1 MNSVL
6 TDTINSI
13 RKDLA
18 QQEARYN
25 QSVTMPIIIDDDD
38 EDDSDKEVNKEIET
52 IDHSNPIID
61 EDTNDI
67 EILEGEEKE
76 SVLEDSY
83 EGMDDKIVLK
93 MRSESDEENVVVI
106 RMAKVFKMESKL
118 MNRIVLSRNES
129 II

>member
-25 QSVTMPIIIDDDD
+25 QSVTMTIIIDDDD
-38 EDDSDKEVNKEIET
+38 KEDDSDKEVNKEIET

-83 EGMDDKIVLK
+83 EGMEDKIVLK

-106 RMAKVFKMESKL
+106 RMAKVL
-118 MNRIVLSRNES
+118 
-129 II
+129 

>member
-25 QSVTMPIIIDDDD
+25 QSVTMPIIIDDK

-106 RMAKVFKMESKL
+106 RMAKVL
-118 MNRIVLSRNES
+118 
-129 II
+129 

>member
-13 RKDLA
+13 SKDLA

-118 MNRIVLSRNES
+118 MNRIVLSRN
-129 II
+129 

>member
-25 QSVTMPIIIDDDD
+25 QSVTMPIIIDDEK

-118 MNRIVLSRNES
+118 MNRIVLSRN
-129 II
+129 

>member
-6 TDTINSI
+6 NDTINSI

-25 QSVTMPIIIDDDD
+25 QSVTMPVIID
-38 EDDSDKEVNKEIET
+38 EDDSDSDKEDDKEIET
-52 IDHSNPIID
+52 IDNSNAIMD

-83 EGMDDKIVLK
+83 EGMEDKIVLK
-93 MRSESDEENVVVI
+93 MRSESDEEKVVVI
-106 RMAKVFKMESKL
+106 RMAKVL
-118 MNRIVLSRNES
+118 
-129 II
+129 

>member
-25 QSVTMPIIIDDDD
+25 QSVTMPIIIDDDK

-83 EGMDDKIVLK
+83 EGMEDKIVLK

-118 MNRIVLSRNES
+118 MNRIVLSRN
-129 II
+129 

>member
-6 TDTINSI
+6 NDTINSI

-25 QSVTMPIIIDDDD
+25 QSVTMPVIIDDDD
-38 EDDSDKEVNKEIET
+38 DDDSDKEDKEIET
-52 IDHSNPIID
+52 IDNSNAIMD

-83 EGMDDKIVLK
+83 EGMEDKIVLK

-118 MNRIVLSRNES
+118 MNRIVLSRN
-129 II
+129 

>member
-106 RMAKVFKMESKL
+106 RMAKVL
-118 MNRIVLSRNES
+118 
-129 II
+129 

>member
-25 QSVTMPIIIDDDD
+25 QSVTMPIIIDDK

-83 EGMDDKIVLK
+83 EGMEDKIVLK

-106 RMAKVFKMESKL
+106 RMAKVL
-118 MNRIVLSRNES
+118 
-129 II
+129 

>member
-25 QSVTMPIIIDDDD
+25 QSVTMPVIIDDDD
-38 EDDSDKEVNKEIET
+38 EDDSDKEDDKEIET
-52 IDHSNPIID
+52 IDNSNAIMD

-118 MNRIVLSRNES
+118 MNRIVLSRN
-129 II
+129 

>member
-38 EDDSDKEVNKEIET
+38 KADSDKEVNKEIET

-61 EDTNDI
+61 EDTNNI

-76 SVLEDSY
+76 SVLEDNY
-83 EGMDDKIVLK
+83 EGMEDKIVLK

-106 RMAKVFKMESKL
+106 RMAKVL
-118 MNRIVLSRNES
+118 
-129 II
+129 

>member
-38 EDDSDKEVNKEIET
+38 KEDDSDKEVNKEIEI

-118 MNRIVLSRNES
+118 MNRIVLSRN
-129 II
+129 

>member
-25 QSVTMPIIIDDDD
+25 QSVTMPVIIDDED
-38 EDDSDKEVNKEIET
+38 DDSDKEDDKEIET
-52 IDHSNPIID
+52 IDNSNAIMD

-118 MNRIVLSRNES
+118 MNRIVLSRN
-129 II
+129 

>member
-25 QSVTMPIIIDDDD
+25 QSVTMPIIIDDK
-38 EDDSDKEVNKEIET
+38 EDDSDKEVNKEIEI

-118 MNRIVLSRNES
+118 MNRIVLSRN
-129 II
+129 

>member
-6 TDTINSI
+6 NDTINSI

-25 QSVTMPIIIDDDD
+25 QSVTMPVIIDEDD
-38 EDDSDKEVNKEIET
+38 DDSDKEDDKEIET
-52 IDHSNPIID
+52 IDNSNAIMD

-118 MNRIVLSRNES
+118 MNRIVLSRN
-129 II
+129 

>member
-6 TDTINSI
+6 NDTINSI

-25 QSVTMPIIIDDDD
+25 QSVTMPVIIDD
-38 EDDSDKEVNKEIET
+38 EDYDSDKEDDKEIET
-52 IDHSNPIID
+52 IDNSNAIMD

-83 EGMDDKIVLK
+83 EGMEDKIVLK

-106 RMAKVFKMESKL
+106 RMAKVL
-118 MNRIVLSRNES
+118 
-129 II
+129 

>member
-25 QSVTMPIIIDDDD
+25 QSVTMPIIIDDK

-52 IDHSNPIID
+52 VDHSNPIID

-118 MNRIVLSRNES
+118 MNRIVLSRN
-129 II
+129 

>member
-52 IDHSNPIID
+52 IDNSNAIMD

-83 EGMDDKIVLK
+83 EGMEDKIVLK

-106 RMAKVFKMESKL
+106 RMAKVL
-118 MNRIVLSRNES
+118 
-129 II
+129 

>member
-25 QSVTMPIIIDDDD
+25 QSVTMPVISDD
-38 EDDSDKEVNKEIET
+38 EDDDSDKEDDKEIET
-52 IDHSNPIID
+52 IDNSNAIMD

-106 RMAKVFKMESKL
+106 RMDKVF
-118 MNRIVLSRNES
+118 
-129 II
+129 

>member
-13 RKDLA
+13 RKDLV

-38 EDDSDKEVNKEIET
+38 KDDSDKEVNKEIET

-118 MNRIVLSRNES
+118 MNRIVLSRN
-129 II
+129 

>member
-25 QSVTMPIIIDDDD
+25 QSVTMPIIIDDDN

-118 MNRIVLSRNES
+118 MNRIVLSRN
-129 II
+129 

>member
-38 EDDSDKEVNKEIET
+38 KEDDSDKEVNKEIET

-118 MNRIVLSRNES
+118 MNRIVLSRN
-129 II
+129 

>member
-25 QSVTMPIIIDDDD
+25 QSVTMPVIIDEDD
-38 EDDSDKEVNKEIET
+38 DDSDKEDDKEIET
-52 IDHSNPIID
+52 IDNSNAIMD

-83 EGMDDKIVLK
+83 EGMEDKIVLK

-106 RMAKVFKMESKL
+106 RMGKVL
-118 MNRIVLSRNES
+118 
-129 II
+129 

>member
-6 TDTINSI
+6 NDTINSI

-25 QSVTMPIIIDDDD
+25 QSVTMPVIID
-38 EDDSDKEVNKEIET
+38 EDDSDSDKEDDKEIET
-52 IDHSNPIID
+52 IDNSNAIMD

-106 RMAKVFKMESKL
+106 RMAKVFNMESKL
-118 MNRIVLSRNES
+118 MSRIVLSRN
-129 II
+129 

>member
-6 TDTINSI
+6 NDTINSI

-25 QSVTMPIIIDDDD
+25 QSVTMPVIIDDED
-38 EDDSDKEVNKEIET
+38 DDSDKEDKEIET
-52 IDHSNPIID
+52 IDNSNAIMD

-106 RMAKVFKMESKL
+106 RMAKVL
-118 MNRIVLSRNES
+118 
-129 II
+129 

>member
-6 TDTINSI
+6 NDTINSI

-25 QSVTMPIIIDDDD
+25 QSVTMPVIID
-38 EDDSDKEVNKEIET
+38 EDDSDSDKEDDKEIET
-52 IDHSNPIID
+52 IDNSNAIMD

-83 EGMDDKIVLK
+83 EGMEDKIVLK

-106 RMAKVFKMESKL
+106 RMAKVL
-118 MNRIVLSRNES
+118 
-129 II
+129 

>member
-25 QSVTMPIIIDDDD
+25 QSVTMPVIIDDDG
-38 EDDSDKEVNKEIET
+38 DDSDKEDDKEIET
-52 IDHSNPIID
+52 IDNSNAIMD

-83 EGMDDKIVLK
+83 EGMEDKIVLK

-118 MNRIVLSRNES
+118 MNRIVLSRN
-129 II
+129 

>member
-25 QSVTMPIIIDDDD
+25 QSVTMPIIIDDDK

-67 EILEGEEKE
+67 EILEVEDKE

-83 EGMDDKIVLK
+83 EGMDYKIVLK

-118 MNRIVLSRNES
+118 MNRIVLSRN
-129 II
+129 

>member
-25 QSVTMPIIIDDDD
+25 QSVTMPIIIDDD

-118 MNRIVLSRNES
+118 MNRIVLSRN
-129 II
+129 

>member
-38 EDDSDKEVNKEIET
+38 EDDSDKEVNKEIEI

-118 MNRIVLSRNES
+118 MNRIVLSRN
-129 II
+129 

>member
-25 QSVTMPIIIDDDD
+25 QSVTMPIIIDDDDD

-67 EILEGEEKE
+67 EILEGEEKQ
-76 SVLEDSY
+76 SVSEDSY

-106 RMAKVFKMESKL
+106 RMVKVFKMESKL
-118 MNRIVLSRNES
+118 MNRIVLSRN
-129 II
+129 

>member
-25 QSVTMPIIIDDDD
+25 QSVTMPIIIDDK

-106 RMAKVFKMESKL
+106 RMDKVFKMESKL
-118 MNRIVLSRNES
+118 MKRIVLSRN
-129 II
+129 

>member
-6 TDTINSI
+6 NDTINSI

-25 QSVTMPIIIDDDD
+25 QSVTMPVIIDDDD
-38 EDDSDKEVNKEIET
+38 DDSDKEDKEIET
-52 IDHSNPIID
+52 IDNSNAIMD

-83 EGMDDKIVLK
+83 EGMEDKIVLK

-106 RMAKVFKMESKL
+106 RMAKVL
-118 MNRIVLSRNES
+118 
-129 II
+129 

>member
-6 TDTINSI
+6 NDTINSI

-25 QSVTMPIIIDDDD
+25 QSVTMPIIIDDDND
-38 EDDSDKEVNKEIET
+38 KEDDSDKEVNKEIET

-118 MNRIVLSRNES
+118 MNRIVLSRN
-129 II
+129 

>member
-25 QSVTMPIIIDDDD
+25 QSVTMPIIIDDK

-118 MNRIVLSRNES
+118 MNRIVLSRN
-129 II
+129 

>member
-6 TDTINSI
+6 NDTINSI

-25 QSVTMPIIIDDDD
+25 QSVTMPVIIDD
-38 EDDSDKEVNKEIET
+38 EDYDSDKEDDKEIET
-52 IDHSNPIID
+52 IDNSNAIMD

-83 EGMDDKIVLK
+83 EGMEDKIVLK

-106 RMAKVFKMESKL
+106 RMAKVF
-118 MNRIVLSRNES
+118 
-129 II
+129 

>member
-25 QSVTMPIIIDDDD
+25 QSVTMPIIIDDDK

-118 MNRIVLSRNES
+118 MNRIVLSRN
-129 II
+129 

>member
-6 TDTINSI
+6 NDTINSI

-25 QSVTMPIIIDDDD
+25 QSVTMPIIIDDDK

-118 MNRIVLSRNES
+118 MNRIVLSRN
-129 II
+129 

>member
-6 TDTINSI
+6 NDTINSI

-25 QSVTMPIIIDDDD
+25 QSVTMPVIIDED
-38 EDDSDKEVNKEIET
+38 EDDSDKEDDKEIET
-52 IDHSNPIID
+52 IDNSNAIMD

-83 EGMDDKIVLK
+83 EGMEDKIVLK

-106 RMAKVFKMESKL
+106 RMAKVL
-118 MNRIVLSRNES
+118 
-129 II
+129 